1 MMVQRQTRLKL
12 SLYLNYFVHGIGLII
27 LAQNMQALGK
37 LWQEPL
43 ATVSYVISGVG
54 IGRLI
59 AYLIL
64 GSLADRYGRKNFIY
78 FGMLCYLLFF
88 GGILIAPNIQ
98 FAYGL
103 AILAGVAN
111 SALDAGT
118 YPTFVELGGSN
129 GASNILIKAFMS
141 LGEFILP
148 LLVALL
154 ENHHLWFGWTFILA
168 AVILL
173 LNFGILRPVK
183 FPIKN
188 KAVAGKRQFFGH
200 LPAWRRWLV
209 AGCLT
214 CYGYTSMALMIL
226 YTQWIS
232 LFALKTLHFSNW
244 QAHFL
249 LSLYSIG
256 SISGVIILFWLLSR
270 QISESK
276 LLLILN
282 GLSLISLLLISW
294 STQLFITAAASL
306 IFGMTAAG
314 GIMQTGLN
322 LFLKLFPE
330 RKGLIT
336 GIFFTGGSLASFSI
350 PLITGWLSKIS
361 VAAALRFDILI
372 GICGLILVIIIK
384 AVLDSAA
391 ATDLVQIRKKI
402 SRLDHW
408 IIILL
413 NRRFQAVKM
422 AGEIK
427 TAQQQQI
434 RDSKRE
440 NQVLKQVAQQSA
452 DQQLTPYLQA
462 IYQQIMKN
470 SRDYEA
476 NSERKDN

>member
-1 MMVQRQTRLKL
+1 MEIQSSQQTKLKI

-27 LAQNMQALGK
+27 LAQNMQALGN
-37 LWQEPL
+37 LWQTPL

-54 IGRLI
+54 IGRLL

-64 GSLADRYGRKNFIY
+64 GSLADRYGRKNFVY
-78 FGMLCYLLFF
+78 VGMLCYLVFF

-98 FAYGL
+98 VAYGL

-118 YPTFVELGGSN
+118 YPTFIELGGSN

-154 ENHHLWFGWTFILA
+154 ENHQWWFGWSFILA
-168 AVILL
+168 IAVLL
-173 LNFGILRPVK
+173 VNFVILRPLK
-183 FPIKN
+183 FPPQN
-188 KAVAGKRQFFGH
+188 KIITKKQQHFTRLIG
-200 LPAWRRWLV
+200 WRRWLI

-214 CYGYTSMALMIL
+214 GYGYTSMALMIL

-232 LFALKTLHFSNW
+232 LFAAKILHFSNW

-256 SISGVIILFWLLSR
+256 SISGVIILFALLSR
-270 QISESK
+270 EVSETK

-282 GLSLISLLLISW
+282 SLSLISLVLIGW
-294 STQLFITAAASL
+294 STQLVIVAAASL
-306 IFGMTAAG
+306 LFGMTAAG
-314 GIMQTGLN
+314 GVMQTGLN
-322 LFLKLFPE
+322 LFLKLFPQ

-336 GIFFTGGSLASFSI
+336 GVFFTGGSLASFSI
-350 PLITGWLSKIS
+350 PLITGWLSKFSI
-361 VAAALRFDILI
+361 ATALHFDILI
-372 GICGLILVIIIK
+372 AVLGLLLVIVIK
-384 AVLDSAA
+384 ILLAVVQ
-391 ATDLVQIRKKI
+391 TPDLKQVRKRI
-402 SRLDHW
+402 SKLDHW
-408 IIILL
+408 IIVLL
-413 NRRFQAVKM
+413 NRRFQAVKL

-427 TAQQQQI
+427 TAQQHPI
-434 RDSKRE
+434 LDTKRE
-440 NQVLKQVAQQSA
+440 EQVLEQVARQSA
-452 DQQLTPYLQA
+452 DQQITPYLLNV
-462 IYQQIMKN
+462 YQQIMQN

-476 NSERKDN
+476 QHKD